1 MQPPT
6 RPRAQN
12 FLRAVL
18 GDPNS
23 RVDLER
29 HLISIDST
37 LDSCEGPG
45 PVDDHRRVRRGTR
58 FEWVMPHT
66 YRKTV
71 ATMLH
76 RRGLSART
84 IADQLGD
91 ARVSMTQ
98 DVYMGRRAVDQAAA
112 AVLEGI
118 SPSHDGDDQPP
129 AVLSVVV

>member
-1 MQPPT
+1 MPRGHRTPHEVGCN
-6 RPRAQN
+6 RPHVPVPRI

-29 HLISIDST
+29 HLMNIDST

-45 PVDDHRRVRRGTR
+45 PVDDHRRVRRGTS

-71 ATMLH
+71 ATCLT
-76 RRGLSART
+76 GGVSVPGPSLTSSAMRES
-84 IADQLGD
+84 
-91 ARVSMTQ
+91 R
-98 DVYMGRRAVDQAAA
+98 
-112 AVLEGI
+112 
-118 SPSHDGDDQPP
+118 
-129 AVLSVVV
+129 

>member
-29 HLISIDST
+29 HLMNIDST

-45 PVDDHRRVRRGTR
+45 PVDDHRRVRRGTS

-71 ATMLH
+71 ATCLT
-76 RRGLSART
+76 GGVSVPGPSLTSSAMRES
-84 IADQLGD
+84 
-91 ARVSMTQ
+91 R
-98 DVYMGRRAVDQAAA
+98 
-112 AVLEGI
+112 
-118 SPSHDGDDQPP
+118 
-129 AVLSVVV
+129 

>member
-1 MQPPT
+1 M
-6 RPRAQN
+6 N
-12 FLRAVL
+12 
-18 GDPNS
+18 
-23 RVDLER
+23 
-29 HLISIDST
+29 IDST

-45 PVDDHRRVRRGTR
+45 PVDDHRRVQRGTP

-71 ATMLH
+71 ATMLD

-84 IADQLGD
+84 MADQLGR

-112 AVLEGI
+112 VYWKA
-118 SPSHDGDDQPP
+118 SHHRNITMMTSRLPCYR
-129 AVLSVVV
+129 SSSW